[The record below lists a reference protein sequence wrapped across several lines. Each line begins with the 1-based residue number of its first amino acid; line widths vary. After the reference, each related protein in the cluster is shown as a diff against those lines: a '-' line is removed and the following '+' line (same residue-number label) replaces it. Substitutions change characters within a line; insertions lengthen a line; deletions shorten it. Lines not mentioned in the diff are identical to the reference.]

1 MKKVDDISLKFLN
14 FMEEV
19 KLITH
24 VINKIMEITEKSREF
39 IAENAKDALELLTI
53 FRRLTTRIQESRAI
67 VMEEVKD
74 LSEEER
80 TA

>member
-1 MKKVDDISLKFLN
+1 
-14 FMEEV
+14 
-19 KLITH
+19 
-24 VINKIMEITEKSREF
+24 MEITEKSRGF

-53 FRRLTTRIQESRAI
+53 FRRLTERIQESRAV

-80 TA
+80 TAYLESLDQLMITTMGEENFEEFSSYL